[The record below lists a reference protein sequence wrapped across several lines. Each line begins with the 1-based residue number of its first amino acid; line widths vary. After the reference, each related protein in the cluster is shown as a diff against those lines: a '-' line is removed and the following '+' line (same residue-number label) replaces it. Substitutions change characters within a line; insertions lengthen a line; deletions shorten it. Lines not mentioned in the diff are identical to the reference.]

1 MVLVVPAVVLVVP
14 LVVLVVPLVVL
25 VVLVVPMMVQRC
37 PLERCRSKTYAR
49 RHSARATSSKR
60 CA

>member
-25 VVLVVPMMVQRC
+25 VVPVMIQRC

-49 RHSARATSSKR
+49 RHSARETRSKR